1 MKTAFFAAA
10 LALGAAGPHA
20 HGSQDLSGAFDV
32 EVEISQRSSED
43 FLARFRIRDAVSH
56 HVIAEP
62 ALPFTASAAGGVTVT
77 AQAADTCAMLK
88 TAGYCM
94 TFSVGGGPKGAR
106 TEYEAFISRAGDLQL
121 TKRL

>member
-1 MKTAFFAAA
+1 MKIAFFAAA

-20 HGSQDLSGAFDV
+20 YGTQDLSGAFDV
-32 EVEISQRSSED
+32 EVEISQRTSED

-56 HVIAEP
+56 HVIGEP
-62 ALPFTASAAGGVTVT
+62 ALAFSASTADGVTVT
-77 AQAADTCAMLK
+77 AQPADTCAMLK

-94 TFSVGGGPKGAR
+94 TFAVGGGPKGAR
-106 TEYEAFISRAGDLQL
+106 TEYEAFISRAGDLRL